1 MTSLFTFPAQRS
13 RRRADN
19 TIRTL
24 LTLFGL
30 GDDSSNDAGTIG
42 EVTDDAYVRKTR
54 LAAELGRGVEGA
66 LIELAGKQAA
76 GAQHIGRRIEQAAE
90 DIKAIGA
97 ALERQIGLKVLDLVR
112 QRAHDVS
119 RDIRRVGNEHVE
131 GAPLLAG
138 DRAHQVREAEG
149 DLIGRHPECIAVFG
163 GQVDGA
169 RLDIGSG
176 AGDMAAT
183 LPIKG

>member
-13 RRRADN
+13 RRRAAN
-19 TIRTL
+19 TLRTL

-90 DIKAIGA
+90 DI
-97 ALERQIGLKVLDLVR
+97 
-112 QRAHDVS
+112 
-119 RDIRRVGNEHVE
+119 NW
-131 GAPLLAG
+131 
-138 DRAHQVREAEG
+138 
-149 DLIGRHPECIAVFG
+149 
-163 GQVDGA
+163 GQ
-169 RLDIGSG
+169 S
-176 AGDMAAT
+176 
-183 LPIKG
+183 P